1 MSEEFEQISIKPGF
15 MKHNGGVLFRT
26 ISETEYEFKSTINE
40 NHLNAAGITHGGYL
54 SALIDAGAGTA
65 AHRASGNSPCVTIS
79 LDLKFIDAKA
89 ERYGISR
96 SSLLKIFALNGELSV
111 ANLDR
116 DKLRLP
122 VT

>member
-1 MSEEFEQISIKPGF
+1 MAKNSEATEQINIK
-15 MKHNGGVLFRT
+15 
-26 ISETEYEFKSTINE
+26 INKKD
-40 NHLNAAGITHGGYL
+40 LN
-54 SALIDAGAGTA
+54 
-65 AHRASGNSPCVTIS
+65 
-79 LDLKFIDAKA
+79 FIDAKA

-122 VT
+122 RT

>member
-1 MSEEFEQISIKPGF
+1 MKLYYIGFCVWILSLYCCIICFIYLRITMHEATEQINIK
-15 MKHNGGVLFRT
+15 
-26 ISETEYEFKSTINE
+26 INK
-40 NHLNAAGITHGGYL
+40 
-54 SALIDAGAGTA
+54 
-65 AHRASGNSPCVTIS
+65 R
-79 LDLKFIDAKA
+79 DLKFIDAKA

>member
-1 MSEEFEQISIKPGF
+1 MNEATEQINLK
-15 MKHNGGVLFRT
+15 
-26 ISETEYEFKSTINE
+26 INK
-40 NHLNAAGITHGGYL
+40 
-54 SALIDAGAGTA
+54 
-65 AHRASGNSPCVTIS
+65 R
-79 LDLKFIDAKA
+79 DLKFIDAKA
-89 ERYGISR
+89 DRYGISR

>member
-1 MSEEFEQISIKPGF
+1 MNEATEQINIK
-15 MKHNGGVLFRT
+15 
-26 ISETEYEFKSTINE
+26 INK
-40 NHLNAAGITHGGYL
+40 
-54 SALIDAGAGTA
+54 
-65 AHRASGNSPCVTIS
+65 R
-79 LDLKFIDAKA
+79 DLKFIDAKA
-89 ERYGISR
+89 ERYGISP